1 MINAWSKQIC
11 EIFLLFFYKKNHKI
25 NFLKYLCIIN
35 CISTY
40 LIDLMRPAQ
49 GSSTIKSLAMHCSSY
64 YRTII
69 VDRVGISVLY
79 PKKWHTQDK
88 YEIANI

>member
-11 EIFLLFFYKKNHKI
+11 EILLFIKKKNHKI

-79 PKKWHTQDK
+79 PKKWHTQVNMK
-88 YEIANI
+88 